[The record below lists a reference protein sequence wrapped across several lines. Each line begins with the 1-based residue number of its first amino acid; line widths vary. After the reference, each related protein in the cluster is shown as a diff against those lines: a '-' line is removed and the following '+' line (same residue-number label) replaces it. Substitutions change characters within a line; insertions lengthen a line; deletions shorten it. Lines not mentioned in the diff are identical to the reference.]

1 MRRSIKNRIADVLI
15 QLILLALLNLIVFAV
30 MKPWRLEAA
39 YRLVFWFSYGA
50 LMLAFCLRFVSFAL
64 DRRNTR
70 ENHPQVSLPLTFT
83 VLLYYGATLLLS
95 VLYMILSVASVAIPF
110 ACPLVTLVILLG
122 FYLIAVIRF
131 FANASAPRNEA
142 QNEALMAIAQDVRAL
157 VAAAPDAILAKKLE
171 QLAENLATASL
182 AAERV
187 AALSPHLEELKRQ
200 VTAAD
205 TLGASRAIAA
215 LRAYLAD

>member
-30 MKPWRLEAA
+30 MKPWRLEEA

-50 LMLAFCLRFVSFAL
+50 LMLAFCLRFAAFVL

-70 ENHPQVSLPLTFT
+70 GNNPRAPLPLTFT

-95 VLYMILSVASVAIPF
+95 VLYMILSVASVAVPF

-131 FANASAPRNEA
+131 FENESAPRNEA
-142 QNEALMAIAQDVRAL
+142 QDETLMAIANDVRAL
-157 VAAAPDAILAKKLE
+157 VVTAPDAVLAKKLE
-171 QLAENLATASL
+171 QLAEDVAVAALAT
-182 AAERV
+182 EQV
-187 AALSPHLEELKRQ
+187 AALSPHIDELKHQ
-200 VTAAD
+200 VAAAD
-205 TLGASRAIAA
+205 TLGVSRAIAT
-215 LRAYLAD
+215 LRTYLAD